1 MRKYLLEHFE
11 ESSIFIFFFA
21 KVDSQQHY
29 LFGSDS
35 CDDYEDDGDGDI
47 FDNDADDKN
56 IIIAIIVRIMIINN
70 IIIMI
75 IIITMIVMMIII
87 IIQVI
92 CNIIG
97 HLGQRLRQNG

>member
-1 MRKYLLEHFE
+1 MREYLLEHFE

-56 IIIAIIVRIMIINN
+56 DFHYYNHYYDYDHLIDYDYDYDYDYDRLIIL
-70 IIIMI
+70 
-75 IIITMIVMMIII
+75 TS
-87 IIQVI
+87 
-92 CNIIG
+92 
-97 HLGQRLRQNG
+97 LL

>member
-29 LFGSDS
+29 LFGSDRN
-35 CDDYEDDGDGDI
+35 DDQEDDGDGDI

-56 IIIAIIVRIMIINN
+56 DYDHLIVYDYDYDCLMIL
-70 IIIMI
+70 
-75 IIITMIVMMIII
+75 TS
-87 IIQVI
+87 
-92 CNIIG
+92 
-97 HLGQRLRQNG
+97 LL

>member
-1 MRKYLLEHFE
+1 MKYLLEHFE
-11 ESSIFIFFFA
+11 ENSIFIFFFA

-47 FDNDADDKN
+47 FDADDKN
-56 IIIAIIVRIMIINN
+56 IIITIIVMIMIIIN

-75 IIITMIVMMIII
+75 TIIIMIIMMLTI
-87 IIQVI
+87 IIQVT